1 MHGGKYSEVRRL
13 PVLWNIL
20 TQLTLRMHP
29 LFHTASMLSVFAKYA
44 IKHFTLYKS
53 VSIED
58 ASFQIIYMFYNILLF
73 SAYSGLEKKEEGV
86 LQKHQRSQTLG

>member
-29 LFHTASMLSVFAKYA
+29 LFHTASMLSMFAKYA

-53 VSIED
+53 V
-58 ASFQIIYMFYNILLF
+58 
-73 SAYSGLEKKEEGV
+73 
-86 LQKHQRSQTLG
+86 